1 MIKAFGT
8 KNAEVEMSDIAEL
21 SLTDLRRIEKG
32 VKIEAFVIYNIAEIS
47 NMHIEIV
54 KKEYLYLKD
63 FYFLDISKDECALEV
78 DCFNESDIF

>member
-32 VKIEAFVIYNIAEIS
+32 VKIEAFVIDNIAEIS
-47 NMHIEIV
+47 NLHIEIV
-54 KKEYLYLKD
+54 KKQYLYLKD
-63 FYFLDISKDECALEV
+63 LYF
-78 DCFNESDIF
+78 